1 MGLFFK
7 SLELEGIKILGFNEV
22 FSQKECKKKRK
33 RIGVLNLM
41 PVKGETEAHIL
52 NMLYKCGEDLD
63 IDFIRLESHKSKHTS
78 EEYLEKNYTTFN
90 EVKKELD
97 GMIMTGVPLEKVD
110 FSEVL
115 YIKELIEI
123 LDYLRKYGKKTLYI
137 CWGAQVALNHFYGIR
152 KVVLDNKVFG
162 VFSHEI
168 LQEEDILN
176 GIENGFK
183 APHSRYSTL
192 NKEDVLKNKNIEV
205 LAENELGEF
214 SFLKGKNNDYY
225 ILGHLEYGK
234 DVLKKE
240 YLRDKAK
247 GESIEIPTNYF
258 QGNDESKDI
267 IFSWEKT
274 AERIYKNWIQ
284 GIAFN

>member
-7 SLELEGIKILGFNEV
+7 SLELEGIKILGLNEI

-41 PVKGETEAHIL
+41 PIKGETEAHIL

-78 EEYLEKNYTTFN
+78 KEYLEKNYRTFN
-90 EVKKELD
+90 EIKDRLD
-97 GMIMTGVPLEKVD
+97 RMIITGAPLEKLD
-110 FSEVL
+110 FSEVS
-115 YIKELIEI
+115 YIKELTEI
-123 LDYLRKYGKKTLYI
+123 FDYLRKYQKKALYI
-137 CWGAQVALNHFYGIR
+137 CWGAQAALNHFYGIR

-168 LQEEDILN
+168 LQEGDILK

-183 APHSRYSTL
+183 APHSRHSTL
-192 NKEDVLKNKNIEV
+192 SKEDVLNNKNLQV

-214 SFLKGKNNDYY
+214 TFLKGKSNDYY

-247 GESIEIPTNYF
+247 GEFIEIPTNYF

-267 IFSWEKT
+267 IFSWERT